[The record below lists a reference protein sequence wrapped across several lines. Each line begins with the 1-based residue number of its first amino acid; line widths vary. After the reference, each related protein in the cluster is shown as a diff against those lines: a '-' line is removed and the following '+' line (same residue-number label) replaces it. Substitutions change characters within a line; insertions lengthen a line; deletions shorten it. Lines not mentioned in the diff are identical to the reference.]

1 MTEENKSKKAE
12 TEKQEEVARGER
24 GERGE
29 LGTATPSKALKRLWH
44 EEHFTRQDKHS
55 WRRNGGAPSLRK
67 FAKLQAAAG
76 NQVAKDWLD
85 NKAGALNT
93 ERSEKNRGRISL
105 EKQASKA
112 ARRKKSQG
120 KQGKAASTDAAA
132 TATAAV
138 ATAGKGKKK

>member
-1 MTEENKSKKAE
+1 M
-12 TEKQEEVARGER
+12 
-24 GERGE
+24 
-29 LGTATPSKALKRLWH
+29 
-44 EEHFTRQDKHS
+44 RQDKHT
-55 WRRNGGAPSLRK
+55 WVRKGGAPSLRK

-85 NKAGALNT
+85 NKAGALNQ

-132 TATAAV
+132 TATATV
-138 ATAGKGKKK
+138 TAAKGKKK